1 MTRSTGST
9 THPALTLPP
18 RPSDA
23 DDPAVVH
30 VVIETPQG
38 SAHKL
43 ALDEERGLFLL
54 KRALPLGMV
63 FPYDFGFVPSTLGD
77 DGGPLDVLVLLDGPT
92 APGVLVEA
100 RLVGVIEAEQHEGDE
115 APQRNDRLLAVSPL
129 SARLGDARTLDDVGA
144 ATVDEI
150 ERFLVRYQEA
160 LGRTFTPLGRGGAEA
175 ARKLIDDGAR
185 RFAKE
190 R

>member
-1 MTRSTGST
+1 MTRAP
-9 THPALTLPP
+9 HPAAKLPP
-18 RPSDA
+18 RPDDA

-43 ALDEERGLFLL
+43 ALDDARGLFVL

-77 DGGPLDVLVLLDGPT
+77 DGAPLDVLVLLDGPT

-100 RLVGVIEAEQHEGDE
+100 RLIGVIEAEQKSDEGDAKPE
-115 APQRNDRLLAVSPL
+115 RNDRLLAVSPL
-129 SARLGDARTLDDVGA
+129 SARHGDARTLDDVGA
-144 ATVDEI
+144 RTVDEI

-160 LGRTFTPLGRGGAEA
+160 LGRTFTPLGRGDAKA
-175 ARKLIDDGAR
+175 ARKLVDAGAR
-185 RFAKE
+185 RFAKQ

>member
-1 MTRSTGST
+1 MTRST
-9 THPALTLPP
+9 HPATKLPP
-18 RPSDA
+18 RPDVA

-43 ALDEERGLFLL
+43 ALDEERGLFVL
-54 KRALPLGMV
+54 KRALPLGMA
-63 FPYDFGFVPSTLGD
+63 FPYDFGFIPGTRGD
-77 DGGPLDVLVLLDGPT
+77 DGAPLDVLVLLDGPT

-100 RLVGVIEAEQHEGDE
+100 RLIGVIEAEQHEGE
-115 APQRNDRLLAVSPL
+115 EKPERNDRLLAVSPL
-129 SARLGDARTLDDVGA
+129 SARHGDARTLDDVGA
-144 ATVDEI
+144 RTVDEI

-160 LGRTFTPLGRGGAEA
+160 LGRTFTPLGRGDAKA
-175 ARKLIDDGAR
+175 ARRLVDEGAR
-185 RFAKE
+185 RHATA

>member
-1 MTRSTGST
+1 MSRL
-9 THPALTLPP
+9 THPALTLPT
-18 RPSDA
+18 RPEDA
-23 DDPAVVH
+23 DDPDVVH
-30 VVIETPQG
+30 VVVETPQG

-77 DGGPLDVLVLLDGPT
+77 DGGPLDVMVLLDGPT

-100 RLVGVIEAEQHEGDE
+100 RLVGVIEAEQRNGDAE
-115 APQRNDRLLAVSPL
+115 AEKPQRNDRLLAVSPL
-129 SARLGDARTLDDVGA
+129 SARLGHARTLDDVGA

-160 LGRTFTPLGRGGAEA
+160 LGRTFTPLGRGDATA
-175 ARKLIDDGAR
+175 ARTLVDAGAR
-185 RFAKE
+185 RFARKT
-190 R
+190 